1 MNDHVA
7 LADFPVRPPLREGES
22 LASWCWRIYLANGH
36 DVPPG
41 VRSAT
46 RKFRAEQEMDV
57 DHVLASLF
65 GIETLVSFR
74 VRESRLLD
82 RWDTQCA
89 PGWYVW
95 APAPRFCPLCVAE
108 SGCHLLSWDL
118 PLVSACA
125 VHGCQLRDRC
135 HVCDR
140 KLSWVTL
147 RQGWQCVCGA
157 RVQEAAARQSPQFAV
172 RLSRILC
179 AASDAQVTR
188 AVRLCSTPK
197 QPTTQD
203 YRTRD
208 VYEVLWWLLKMRR
221 ALTDWR
227 HYPLPGSWPMV
238 PRKGARMA
246 PGSWEIAVMAGLP
259 STVVIKARYALRWF
273 FRNDRATLVDLDRV
287 TCWHDAEKLMDELDG
302 HRNPLAG
309 LIREA
314 IERVRKEAGAS
325 IPGQTGTLFNPRL
338 TAVQRRKRVIELDMW
353 WRRFSADIPGLDP
366 RDRLDQS
373 CNLFGHLYP
382 WYGMDPQ
389 VAMALMNVFFEAAR
403 CEMPTMAFGALARR
417 WQLPIELRKPRDV
430 MAHLGG
436 YLAGLHKGE
445 LLFVLALAVS
455 ALNQYGDQEPGW
467 PT

>member
-1 MNDHVA
+1 MNYHVA
-7 LADFPVRPPLREGES
+7 FADFPVRPPLREGES

-36 DVPPG
+36 DVPAD

-46 RKFRAEQEMDV
+46 WKFRAQQETGV
-57 DHVLASLF
+57 DHVLASLL
-65 GIETLVSFR
+65 GIERAASFR
-74 VRESRLLD
+74 ARENSLLD
-82 RWDTQCA
+82 RWDPQCA

-108 SGCHLLSWDL
+108 NGCHLLSWDL

-157 RVQEAAARQSPQFAV
+157 RVQEAAARPSPQFAV
-172 RLSRILC
+172 RLSKILC

-188 AVRLCSTPK
+188 SVRQCSTPT
-197 QPTTQD
+197 QPSSQA

-227 HYPLPGSWPMV
+227 HYPLPRSWPMV
-238 PRKGARMA
+238 PRKGARVA
-246 PGSWEIAVMAGLP
+246 PGSWEIAVLAGLP
-259 STVVIKARYALRWF
+259 TTVESKARHALRWF

-287 TCWHDAEKLMDELDG
+287 SCWHDAEKLMDELDG
-302 HRNPLAG
+302 RRNPLAG
-309 LIREA
+309 SLREG
-314 IERVRKEAGAS
+314 IDRVRKEVSAG
-325 IPGQTGTLFNPRL
+325 IPGQHWTLFNPRM
-338 TAVQRRKRVIELDMW
+338 TAAQRRNRVHKLDTW
-353 WRRFSADIPGLDP
+353 WCRFSANIPGLDP

-417 WQLPIELRKPRDV
+417 WRLPIELRNPRDV

-455 ALNQYGDQEPGW
+455 ALHQHGDQEPGW
-467 PT
+467 ST